1 MELGMLFN
9 TDRMAGPELVDYA
22 RRVDALGYE
31 SLWVPELF
39 GREPFAAAAWLLA
52 ATERITVATGIVNVY
67 ARDAVAT
74 AAGAT
79 TLAELSGGRFHLGL
93 GVSNAR
99 MNTLRG
105 DSTWL
110 PPARKI
116 EEYVTAVRSAPL
128 SIAPAAF
135 PVTVAAHGPLS
146 IAAAAG
152 VADGVSTYLMTE
164 GHTTRTRAVLD
175 EVSPGTELTS
185 MTMVLRCE
193 DAEAAR
199 RLARKA
205 AAVYIG
211 LPHYLEAWR
220 PDGYDER
227 DLEGGGSDRLVDE
240 LVAWGSVAHIRER
253 LAARAEAGADRIVV
267 VPLNAAGGREPDW
280 ELVDQLPA

>member
-9 TDRMAGPELVDYA
+9 TDRMAGAELVEYA
-22 RRVDALGYE
+22 RRVDGLGYE

-39 GREPFAAAAWLLA
+39 GREPFATAAWLLA

-74 AAGAT
+74 AAGAA

-93 GVSNAR
+93 GVSNGR
-99 MNTLRG
+99 INVLRG
-105 DSTWL
+105 DSTWI

-116 EEYVTAVRSAPL
+116 EEYVAAVRAAPL

-146 IAAAAG
+146 IAAAAT
-152 VADGVSTYLMTE
+152 VVDGVSTYLMTE
-164 GHTTRTRAVLD
+164 GHTARTRAVVD
-175 EVSPGTELTS
+175 EVSPGTEVTA

-193 DAEAAR
+193 DADEAR

-205 AAVYIG
+205 AAVYVG

-220 PDGYDER
+220 GDGYDER
-227 DLEGGGSDRLVDE
+227 DVADGGSDRLVDD
-240 LVAWGSVAHIRER
+240 LVSWGSVEHIRER
-253 LAARAEAGADRIVV
+253 LAARAAAGADRIVV
-267 VPLNAAGGREPDW
+267 VPLNAAGGRVPDW
-280 ELVDQLPA
+280 ELVDQLVG